1 MKHFSMLILV
11 AQLLAFSLPA
21 HAEGLQ
27 ALVIDRDVKGANVRN
42 GPSGRVLN
50 VIPFAPPDAT
60 DELLERRVV
69 TIVGQEGKWF
79 LVEYDG
85 DKKGWMHGSVLGFCA
100 ASTEDGKAKLKAAP
114 QSLLKAGRVV
124 ASVPDEARLVLTGVD
139 LATEPGWARVEYVD
153 PQGRRISGWL
163 SRQNLFVNPYNACW
177 R

>member
-42 GPSGRVLN
+42 GPSGRVIN

-85 DKKGWMHGSVLGFCA
+85 DKKGWMHGSVLPPRK
-100 ASTEDGKAKLKAAP
+100 T
-114 QSLLKAGRVV
+114 
-124 ASVPDEARLVLTGVD
+124 AR
-139 LATEPGWARVEYVD
+139 R
-153 PQGRRISGWL
+153 S
-163 SRQNLFVNPYNACW
+163 
-177 R
+177 